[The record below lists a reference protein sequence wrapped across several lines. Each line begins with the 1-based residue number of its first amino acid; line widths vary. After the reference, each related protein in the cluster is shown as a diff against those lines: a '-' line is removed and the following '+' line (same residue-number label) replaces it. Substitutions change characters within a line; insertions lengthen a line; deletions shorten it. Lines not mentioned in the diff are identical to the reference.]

1 MCVCVLTLVKQ
12 RRTHTARKL
21 CGLPRCVATCPTPGP
36 IEADNESPAPL
47 PKESCAGFGKILY
60 RGCGSALVEPSL
72 RELALLP
79 LPQNLGSILETS
91 RPQLTAAARR
101 SGSAGAGPL
110 KVCVCFF
117 IYISVRTHHC
127 ASPPIERDLKRGFV
141 SITLSQCCFGSRPIN
156 IVHHSNRIAAKFSLS
171 LYLLATISGSK
182 QSRPVVLLFAGGPTS
197 WTSCTFQCEKSLSFF
212 YLFRIRQHT
221 CSILLQSTSSL
232 VSLSIP
238 GVCSRDRTL

>member
-1 MCVCVLTLVKQ
+1 MCVLTLVKQ

-91 RPQLTAAARR
+91 RPPLTAAARR

-117 IYISVRTHHC
+117 IYICTHPPLRLPTHRTGLEKRVRLHHALSVLFRIPTDQH
-127 ASPPIERDLKRGFV
+127 SPPFQPNC
-141 SITLSQCCFGSRPIN
+141 SQIL
-156 IVHHSNRIAAKFSLS
+156 SLS
-171 LYLLATISGSK
+171 L
-182 QSRPVVLLFAGGPTS
+182 
-197 WTSCTFQCEKSLSFF
+197 SLSDNLRIEAVTASCFVVCWWPNELDVLYIPVRKISLFF
-212 YLFRIRQHT
+212 L
-221 CSILLQSTSSL
+221 
-232 VSLSIP
+232 SLSH
-238 GVCSRDRTL
+238 